1 MLKVEQYGGP
11 KVETQISNAPIASTN
26 APAIAFSGNALAA
39 VADTTGDVMASYQ
52 AAQKRVADTEAEA
65 ALVSFERDKNKIFFD
80 PKEGYF
86 NTQGRDAL
94 DRAPD
99 VNKQLEELKRN
110 YSGTLKTEMGRQ
122 AFDRVANKHIT
133 SAQQDIMQ
141 HGAKGMR
148 AWETSTA
155 EAALENTVEN
165 ASLYWNDSKRLGIQ
179 MELGRQGVLDLGKLK
194 GLPPESV
201 NEKLQSYNSAFLSS
215 AIHAATQSSSVE
227 GKALFDKYE
236 TQLEGPDVVKIKQML
251 DTKVKSEQVKSE
263 ADYTVNTAG
272 GLIARYAGRDD
283 ARTAIMDD
291 INAIQDPKL
300 RNSVMKESMYQLNM
314 IKQARV
320 EESAAIFDDAIK
332 FTGGGGTA
340 EQFKST
346 NPEAWNKMTGAQQQQ
361 LIGGKGV
368 VNDYDTYFKLI
379 SQSPDRLAQINP
391 AEYAGQLD
399 TTHREKLATAVL
411 AARKGQ
417 ADGTTSRDQ
426 LKKDR
431 LYELMGK
438 KTMTG
443 SSDIEKFNGLNRTVD
458 AMIESK
464 MRETGKSFLSDD
476 EYRKVLSDFSRG
488 VVKERSILPDTTI
501 KLDSI
506 PADELDA
513 YSEYLR
519 ANDQAVTTKNLLL
532 IKENASHREAAL
544 KGR

>member
-11 KVETQISNAPIASTN
+11 KVETQISNAPMASAK
-26 APAIAFSGNALAA
+26 APAMAFSGNALAA
-39 VADTTGDVMASYQ
+39 VADTVGDVMQTYQ

-165 ASLYWNDSKRLGIQ
+165 AALYWNDPKRLGIQ

-194 GLPPESV
+194 GLPPEAV

-215 AIHAATQSSSVE
+215 SIHAATQSSSAE
-227 GKALFDKYE
+227 GKSLFDKYE
-236 TQLEGPDVVKIKQML
+236 TQLEGPDVIKIKQML
-251 DTKVKSEQVKSE
+251 DTKIKSEQVKSE

-272 GLIARYAGRDD
+272 GLIAKYAGRDD

-314 IKQARV
+314 IKQAQV

-332 FTGGGGTA
+332 FTTGGGTS
-340 EQFKST
+340 ELYKSQ
-346 NPEAWNKMTGAQQQQ
+346 NPEAWNKMSGAQQQQ

-368 VNDYDTYFKLI
+368 VNDYDTFFKLI
-379 SQSPDRLAQINP
+379 SQSPDRLSQVNP

-399 TTHREKLATAVL
+399 TAHREKLTNAVL

-417 ADGTTSRDQ
+417 ADGTTTRDQ

-443 SSDIEKFNGLNRTVD
+443 STDIEKFNGLNRTVD

-488 VVKERSILPDTTI
+488 VVKERGIFPDTTI
-501 KLDSI
+501 KLDDL

-513 YSEYLR
+513 YTNYLR
-519 ANDQAVTTKNLLL
+519 TNGKAVTTKNLM
-532 IKENASHREAAL
+532 KVHETASAREAAL
-544 KGR
+544 KE

>member
-11 KVETQISNAPIASTN
+11 KVETQISNAPMASAN
-26 APAIAFSGNALAA
+26 APAMAFSGNALAA
-39 VADTTGDVMASYQ
+39 VADTAGDVMQTYQ

-165 ASLYWNDSKRLGIQ
+165 AALYWNDPKRLSIQ
-179 MELGRQGVLDLGKLK
+179 MELGRQGVIDLGKLK
-194 GLPPESV
+194 GLPPEAV
-201 NEKLQSYNSAFLSS
+201 NEKLQSYNSAFISS
-215 AIHAATQSSSVE
+215 SIHAATQSSSAE
-227 GKALFDKYE
+227 GKKLFDKYE
-236 TQLEGPDVVKIKQML
+236 TQLEGPDVVKIKQL
-251 DTKVKSEQVKSE
+251 LETKQKAEQVKYE
-263 ADYTVNTAG
+263 ADATVNTAG
-272 GLIARYAGRDD
+272 GLIAKYAGRDD

-314 IKQARV
+314 IKQAQV

-368 VNDYDTYFKLI
+368 VNDYDTFFKLI
-379 SQSPDRLAQINP
+379 SQSPDRLSQVNP

-399 TTHREKLATAVL
+399 TAHREKLATAVL

-417 ADGTTSRDQ
+417 ADGTTTRDQ

-488 VVKERSILPDTTI
+488 VVKERSYLPDPTI
-501 KLDSI
+501 KLNDL

-513 YSEYLR
+513 YTNYLR
-519 ANDQAVTTKNLLL
+519 ANGKAVTTKNLM
-532 IKENASHREAAL
+532 KVHETPSAREAAL
-544 KGR
+544 KE

>member
-11 KVETQISNAPIASTN
+11 KVETQISNAPMASAN
-26 APAIAFSGNALAA
+26 APAMAFSGNALAA
-39 VADTTGDVMASYQ
+39 VADTAGDVMQTYQ

-155 EAALENTVEN
+155 KAAIENTVEN
-165 ASLYWNDSKRLGIQ
+165 AALYWNDPKRLGIQ
-179 MELGRQGVLDLGKLK
+179 LELGLQGVMSVAKMEGET
-194 GLPPESV
+194 GESV
-201 NEKLQSYNSAFLSS
+201 NERRQSFTSAFLSS
-215 AIHAATQSSSVE
+215 SIHAATQSSSAE
-227 GKALFDKYE
+227 GKKLFDKYE

-251 DTKVKSEQVKSE
+251 ETKQKAEQVKYE
-263 ADYTVNTAG
+263 ADATVNTAG
-272 GLIARYAGRDD
+272 GLIAKYAGRDD

-291 INAIQDPKL
+291 INAIKDPKL

-314 IKQARV
+314 IKQAQV

-340 EQFKST
+340 EQFKSS

-368 VNDYDTYFKLI
+368 VNDYDTFFKLI
-379 SQSPDRLAQINP
+379 SQSPDRLSQVNP

-399 TTHREKLATAVL
+399 TAHREKLATAVL

-417 ADGTTSRDQ
+417 ADGTTTRDQ

-488 VVKERSILPDTTI
+488 VVKDRGIFPDTTI
-501 KLDSI
+501 KLNDL

-513 YSEYLR
+513 YTNYLR
-519 ANDQAVTTKNLLL
+519 ANGKAVTTKNLM
-532 IKENASHREAAL
+532 KVHETPSAREAAL
-544 KGR
+544 KE